1 MLVKSYAKINLSL
14 KNLGRRED
22 GYHLLDMINVPL
34 ELHDVLEIDFSPL
47 YKETYIV
54 CDDVRLMG
62 LRSNICKKALDLL
75 RAKCGFKQH
84 FLIHIHKEIP
94 FAAGLGGGSS
104 NAAALLLALN
114 KKLKLDLSDEELDEI
129 ALKVGSDVPF
139 FLRNRAARV
148 TGIGEQI
155 RYISHPKAYH
165 CLLIKPEQGLSTKD
179 VYKICDS
186 FESRAKIDND
196 QVEMGLKNEEDA
208 LIGKYRGNDLFYAAK
223 SLCPAVG
230 DIAVEL
236 NKDGYTI
243 FGMSG
248 SGSTMFTLSND
259 TKKLNAS
266 AAKFEKRGY
275 QVILTK
281 TISSSEHVK

>member
-1 MLVKSYAKINLSL
+1 MLIKSHAKINLSL
-14 KNLGRRED
+14 QIKGKRED
-22 GYHLLDMINVPL
+22 GYHLLDMVNLPL

-62 LRSNICKKALDLL
+62 LRSNICKKAVDLL
-75 RAKCGFKQH
+75 RKKCGFKEH

-114 KKLKLDLSDEELDEI
+114 KKLKLNLSEEELDEI
-129 ALKVGSDVPF
+129 ALELGSDVPF

-148 TGIGEQI
+148 TGIGENL
-155 RYISHPKAYH
+155 RFISHPKPYY
-165 CLLIKPEQGLSTKD
+165 CLLVKPEQGLSTKD
-179 VYKICDS
+179 VYTICDS
-186 FESRAKIDND
+186 FPKRDIDND
-196 QVEMGLKNEEDA
+196 KVEQGLKNEEDE

-223 SLCPAVG
+223 SLCPQVG
-230 DIAVEL
+230 EIVAEL
-236 NKDGYTI
+236 NKMGYTV

-248 SGSTMFTLSND
+248 SGSTVFALSHD
-259 TKKLNAS
+259 KKQIEAS
-266 AAKFEKRGY
+266 ADKFEKLGH

-281 TISSSEHVK
+281 TVPSSSHVKL